1 MPGYSAK
8 TRIIRKRP
16 QSTPQHG
23 FSRISSNNHVVTMQ
37 AQGLKHVMITVHPE
51 EAKDPDVMFKSLAET
66 VDEEGV
72 MILTQFVFGG
82 TELRNSGVAG
92 IEKEMGPLSWPVTW
106 IEGEGAS
113 EPFLTGTQVHA
124 VSGSKVRAIRLAKH
138 VIGNLIED
146 DDAEYCI
153 LGDLRPDPSLPR
165 EEQVENTFRIIE
177 EALEVCD
184 MDFSNVART
193 WFYLEDINSWYDGFN
208 RVRTD
213 FFNKR
218 GVFDRMVPASTGIGV
233 ANHAGAAV
241 VADVYA
247 IKPKK
252 DSVAVF
258 AVPSPLQ
265 CPAIDYKSSFSRG
278 VEIATTDQRLLMISG
293 TASIAPGGE
302 TVFLDD
308 TAKQIQKTME
318 VVDAILKSRQMDWSD
333 TTRAIAYFTKVED
346 AYLLDEYCEANGL
359 PDMPIAVAHGEICR
373 PDLLFE
379 LELDACVA
387 K

>member
-8 TRIIRKRP
+8 TRNIRRRP
-16 QSTPQHG
+16 PAERQHS
-23 FSRISSNNHVVTMQ
+23 FSRFSSSMGVVSMQ

-51 EAKDPDVMFKSLAET
+51 DARDPDVMFKALAEAVDREEVT
-66 VDEEGV
+66 V
-72 MILTQFVFGG
+72 LTQFVFGG
-82 TELRNSGVAG
+82 TELRTSGVAS

-106 IEGEGAS
+106 IEGKGAS

-124 VSGSKVRAIRLAKH
+124 VSGGKIRAIRLGKS
-138 VIGNLIED
+138 VIGNMIED
-146 DDAEYCI
+146 DDAQYCI

-165 EEQVENTFRIIE
+165 EVQVENTFRIIE
-177 EALEVCD
+177 EALEVCG

-193 WFYLEDINSWYDGFN
+193 WFYLDDINSWYDGFN
-208 RVRTD
+208 CVRTD

-233 ANHAGAAV
+233 TNHAGSAV

-247 IKPKK
+247 IRPKS

-258 AVPSPLQ
+258 GVPSPLQ
-265 CPAIDYKSSFSRG
+265 CPALDYRSSFSRA
-278 VEIATTDQRLLMISG
+278 VEIDTADQRLLMISG
-293 TASIAPGGE
+293 TASIAQGGE

-308 TAKQIQKTME
+308 TAGQIRKTME
-318 VVDAILKSRQMDWSD
+318 VVGPILESREMDWAD

-346 AYLLDEYCEANGL
+346 AYLLDEYCAEQGL
-359 PDMPIAVAHGEICR
+359 PDMPVAVAHGEICR

>member
-1 MPGYSAK
+1 MSGYSAQ
-8 TRIIRKRP
+8 TRIIRRP
-16 QSTPQHG
+16 AATAKHA
-23 FSRISSNNHVVTMQ
+23 FSRISPTIDVVTMQ

-51 EAKDPDVMFKSLAET
+51 DAKDPDAMFRDLGRIVERE
-66 VDEEGV
+66 DV

-82 TELRNSGVAG
+82 TELRNSGVAS
-92 IEKEMGPLSWPVTW
+92 IEKGMGELSWPVTW
-106 IEGEGAS
+106 IEGEGSSS
-113 EPFLTGTQVHA
+113 EPYLTGSQIHA
-124 VSGSKVRAIRLAKH
+124 VSGGKVRAIRLGKH
-138 VIGNLIED
+138 VIGNMIED
-146 DDAEYCI
+146 DDAQYCI

-165 EEQVENTFRIIE
+165 EEQVEHTFRIME
-177 EALEVCD
+177 EALAVCD

-233 ANHAGAAV
+233 ANHGGSAV

-247 IKPKK
+247 IKPKNA
-252 DSVAVF
+252 SVSVESI
-258 AVPSPLQ
+258 PSPLQ
-265 CPAIDYKSSFSRG
+265 CPAIDYKSSFARA
-278 VEIATTDQRLLMISG
+278 VEIGTTDQRLLTISG

-308 TAKQIQKTME
+308 TLKQIEKTFE
-318 VVDAILKSRQMDWSD
+318 VVEAILDSRNMVWTN
-333 TTRAIAYFTKVED
+333 TTRAIAYFTNIED
-346 AYLLDEYCEANGL
+346 AYLLDEYLKTNGL
-359 PDMPIAVAHGEICR
+359 PDMPIAVAHGEVCR

>member
-8 TRIIRKRP
+8 TRIFHKRP
-16 QSTPQHG
+16 ASSQQHS
-23 FSRISSNNHVVTMQ
+23 FSRIRSNIDMVSMQ

-51 EAKDPDVMFKSLAET
+51 DVRDPDAMFKALAET
-66 VDEEGV
+66 VDREHV

-82 TELRNSGVAG
+82 TELRNSGVAS
-92 IEKEMGPLSWPVTW
+92 IEEEMGPLSWPVTW
-106 IEGEGAS
+106 IEGTGAS

-124 VSGSKVRAIRLAKH
+124 VSGGKTRAIRLGKS

-146 DDAEYCI
+146 DDAQYCI

-165 EEQVENTFRIIE
+165 EDQVENTFRIIE
-177 EALEVCD
+177 EALEVCG

-193 WFYLEDINSWYDGFN
+193 WFYLEDINAWYDGFN
-208 RVRTD
+208 RVRTN
-213 FFNKR
+213 FFTKR

-247 IKPKK
+247 IKPKN
-252 DSVAVF
+252 DSVAVL

-265 CPAIDYKSSFSRG
+265 CPALDYKSSFSRA
-278 VEIATTDQRLLMISG
+278 VEIDTNDQRLLMISG

-308 TAKQIQKTME
+308 TTGQIQKTME
-318 VVDAILKSRQMDWSD
+318 VVEAILRSREMDWPN

-346 AYLLDEYCEANGL
+346 AYLLDEYCDRNGL

-387 K
+387 R